1 MNNSETSRVSPITV
15 ESVRA
20 IVNFFKI
27 GVPSNFEQMTLDA
40 QLRHVAQVVIGKNT
54 SELSTE
60 QLYAKLLVEQNVER
74 QQTVDFWTSTGSTFY
89 YED

>member
-1 MNNSETSRVSPITV
+1 MINSETPRVAPITI

-40 QLRHVAQVVIGKNT
+40 QLRYVAQVVIGKNT

-60 QLYAKLLVEQNVER
+60 QLYAKLVLEQNVER
-74 QQTVDFWTSTGSTFY
+74 QQAVDFWTSTGSTFY